1 MIPARKSEAARL
13 IQHRVPPTEAT
24 VAGYAWLIERFG
36 LRVPRPAK
44 RAAIS
49 AKHRVIDTAEWLI
62 LTPRHAPEDSLGGHL
77 RFALKWEGVNLQV
90 LAALVRS
97 VPLGDLAAIARAEP
111 NGRYSR
117 RLWFLAEWLTGTTL
131 DLPDVDRK
139 RALVPVLEPDQQ
151 AALNGGEVSQRHRIR
166 NNLPGPVTF
175 CPLVRITPALARAQ
189 ARGLDA
195 RARTMIDRHAPAL
208 VARAAAFLQLS
219 DSKAS
224 FAIEKETPSAERAQR
239 WAKAIARANDTALSI
254 TALETLQR
262 TVIGDD
268 RFVTLGLRRGGG
280 FVGEHDR
287 TTGAPLPEHI
297 SARPDDLRALL
308 LGLVEYHERVMR
320 YGMDPVVAAAAI
332 AFGFVYIHPF
342 EDGNGRL
349 HRWLIHLVLA
359 ANGYGPAGVVFPVSA
374 AMERQLASYRQVLE
388 SYSHPALDCVD
399 WRPTETGNVE
409 VLNDTRDLYR
419 FVDATVQAA
428 FLYEC
433 IETTVERDWPE
444 ELSYLE
450 AYDRFAAGVKQIVEM
465 PDRVVDRLHRFLRQN
480 AGTLSARAREKEF
493 AALTREEVASIEA
506 FFVSPPTPLARPS
519 ASTADPS

>member
-1 MIPARKSEAARL
+1 MIPARNSDAAHT
-13 IQHRVPPTEAT
+13 IQHRNPPAEST
-24 VAGYAWLIERFG
+24 VAGYAWLIEQFG
-36 LRVPRPAK
+36 LRVPLLPK

-49 AKHRVIDTAEWLI
+49 ARHRVIDTADWLI
-62 LTPRHAPEDSLGGHL
+62 LTPRHAPESSPAGHL

-97 VPLGDLAAIARAEP
+97 VPLSDLAAIARAEP

-117 RLWFLAEWLTGTTL
+117 RLWFLVEWLTGTTL

-139 RALVPVLEPDQQ
+139 RALVTLLEPDQQ
-151 AALNGGEVSQRHRIR
+151 AALNGGEVSERHRIR
-166 NNLPGPVTF
+166 NNLPGPLAF
-175 CPLVRITPALARAQ
+175 CPLVRITPELARAQ
-189 ARGLDA
+189 ALGLDA
-195 RARTMIDRHAPAL
+195 RAREMIDRHAPAL

-239 WAKAIARANDTALSI
+239 WARAIARANDTALSI
-254 TALETLQR
+254 GALETLQR

-268 RFVTLGLRRGGG
+268 RFVTLGLREGGG

-297 SARPDDLRALL
+297 SARPDDLRALM
-308 LGLVEYHERVMR
+308 LGLIEYHERVIR

-359 ANGYGPAGVVFPVSA
+359 ANDYGPAGLVFPVSA
-374 AMERQLASYRQVLE
+374 AMERQLAAYRQVLE
-388 SYSHPALDCVD
+388 SYSRPALDCVD
-399 WRPTETGNVE
+399 WRPTQTGNVE

-419 FVDATVQAA
+419 FFDATAQAA
-428 FLYEC
+428 FLYAC
-433 IETTVERDWPE
+433 VETTVERDWPE
-444 ELSYLE
+444 ELAYLE
-450 AYDRFAAGVKQIVEM
+450 AYDRFAAGVKSIVEM
-465 PDRVVDRLHRFLRQN
+465 PDRTVDMLHRFLRQN
-480 AGTLSARAREKEF
+480 DGTLSARAREKEF
-493 AALTREEVASIEA
+493 TMLTPEEEARIEA
-506 FFVSPPTPLARPS
+506 LFAAGRQERDLMARLL
-519 ASTADPS
+519 